1 MVDFV
6 AQIIRDSAV
15 GINTVEV
22 LAQALRK
29 EPGCDR
35 EIFVMCASE
44 VAAVFLSFGLR
55 RGAIGDGVALG
66 QKVPGRGAGFG
77 SGAWGHK

>member
-1 MVDFV
+1 
-6 AQIIRDSAV
+6 
-15 GINTVEV
+15 
-22 LAQALRK
+22 
-29 EPGCDR
+29 
-35 EIFVMCASE
+35 MCASE